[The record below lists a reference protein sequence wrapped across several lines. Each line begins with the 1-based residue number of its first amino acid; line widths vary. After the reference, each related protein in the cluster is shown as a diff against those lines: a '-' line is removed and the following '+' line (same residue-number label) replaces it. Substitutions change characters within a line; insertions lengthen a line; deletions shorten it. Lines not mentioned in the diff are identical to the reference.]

1 MSASHE
7 DRIVYLPCPAPEPA
21 LRFHLDENVARAVAV
36 ALRSQGFDVTT
47 THDAGLRSK
56 PDDTQMAY
64 AHEEQRILV
73 TRDKGFLQLCREE
86 HPHSGVV
93 YWPHGRST
101 KSSDMQALLI
111 ELLQQIS
118 KSPAQPAEL
127 IPRAKRS
134 RRAKHRRQQ
143 AAAALRAAAVSR
155 NLPPGLL
162 VRGVVQSI
170 DEEEACVLLDGGQH
184 ATILSNRFPASPL
197 AIGDEIEAVTLVY
210 IRSRKTLHLSMRRNF
225 ALART
230 MPSTGPRLLRRNDY
244 QWQTQ
249 LERQQPVEIVLEG
262 PHSVRVFGATAE
274 AVRETACDLDREVP
288 WTASAVITANTPE
301 FKAWIMPAFGGLAK
315 FARGTGTANQH
326 WHGGRVL
333 ICAATNRELDHVL
346 NLLRTHVPSVE
357 ISDVQSA
364 RSEAL
369 HACAWPQLEEP

>member
-1 MSASHE
+1 MSESHE
-7 DRIVYLPCPAPEPA
+7 DRIVYLPCAAPESA

-36 ALRSQGFDVTT
+36 ALRSRGFDVTT

-64 AHEEQRILV
+64 AHDAQRVLV
-73 TRDKGFLQLCREE
+73 TRDKDFLQLCREE

-93 YWPHGRST
+93 YWPHGRSA

-111 ELLQQIS
+111 ELLQQIVQ
-118 KSPAQPAEL
+118 SPAQAAE
-127 IPRAKRS
+127 IAPHAKRS
-134 RRAKHRRQQ
+134 RRAKRRRQR
-143 AAAALRAAAVSR
+143 AAAATRAAAVSR
-155 NLPPGLL
+155 NLPAGLL
-162 VRGVVQSI
+162 VRGVVQAI
-170 DEEEACVLLDGGQH
+170 GEQEACVLLDGGQH
-184 ATILSNRFPASPL
+184 ATILSQRFPTSPL
-197 AIGDEIEAVTLVY
+197 SIGDEIEAVTLVY

-249 LERQQPVEIVLEG
+249 LERERPVEIVVEG
-262 PHSVRVFGATAE
+262 PHTVRVFGATAE
-274 AVRETACDLDREVP
+274 AVRETACKLDREVP
-288 WTASAVITANTPE
+288 WTASAIITANTPE

-315 FARGTGTANQH
+315 FARSTGTAMQH

-346 NLLRTHVPSVE
+346 NLIRTHVPSIDIHE
-357 ISDVQSA
+357 VQSA
-364 RSEAL
+364 RLEAL
-369 HACAWPQLEEP
+369 HACAWPRGEDT

>member
-1 MSASHE
+1 MSESHE
-7 DRIVYLPCPAPEPA
+7 DRIVYLPCTAPDSA

-64 AHEEQRILV
+64 AHEEQRVLV

-111 ELLQQIS
+111 ELLQQIV
-118 KSPAQPAEL
+118 KSPAHAAE
-127 IPRAKRS
+127 ISPPTRRS
-134 RRAKHRRQQ
+134 RRAKRRKRQ
-143 AAAALRAAAVSR
+143 AAAAMGTTAGSR
-155 NLPPGLL
+155 SLPAGLL
-162 VRGVVQSI
+162 VHGVVQSI
-170 DEEEACVLLDGGQH
+170 GEEEACVLLDGGPH
-184 ATILSNRFPASPL
+184 ATLLSHRFPASEL
-197 AIGDEIEAVTLVY
+197 SIGDEIEAVTVLY

-225 ALART
+225 ALARS
-230 MPSTGPRLLRRNDY
+230 MPRTGPRLLRRNNY

-249 LERQQPVEIVLEG
+249 LERQRPVEIVLEG
-262 PHSVRVFGATAE
+262 PHTVRVFGATAE
-274 AVRETACDLDREVP
+274 AVRETACELDREVP
-288 WTASAVITANTPE
+288 WTASAVITTNTPE

-315 FARGTGTANQH
+315 LARSTGAAMQY

-346 NLLRTHVPSVE
+346 NLIRTHVPSID
-357 ISDVQSA
+357 ISDLQSA
-364 RSEAL
+364 RLEAL
-369 HACAWPQLEEP
+369 HACAWPRWEDT